1 MRVPYVPQ
9 SVRDG
14 IRDEVRQDVMA
25 QARSEGW
32 AAPNEVAEW
41 TKRIKVTGDMRVRSE
56 SRFFSERNSDI
67 VSNWSSINSG
77 NGFDTNTNTNL
88 QLPPLLNTRQDRRN
102 LWRIRARLGI
112 EATIGQHTTAGVR
125 LASGSSNGPVST
137 TEQLGGGLSKK
148 DVWLDQA
155 WLAYSPADWVTVRGG
170 RFGNPFWTS
179 DTLFSNDLNF
189 DGLAANLQYDVD
201 GGDLGLFGNL
211 AVVPLEYTSD
221 SSPSQ
226 SRVKTPNE
234 NKWLSGA
241 QVGVNWRFND
251 ENALRAALGYYDF
264 KNISGRLSSPCALY
278 AGAVGCDTDWSRPAF
293 MQKGNT
299 LMLIRDIARNPLDP
313 ANTPTPQYVG
323 LASAFRLA
331 TLNLRWDTAGP
342 GHRSP
347 PGGRLH
353 PQPGLRQ
360 AGHVQPRQQ
369 WHRQQLRCRRY
380 RQHRYLPQRRHG
392 MDGAGHLRCHRAEGE
407 GPVAGTAGL
416 QADRGRRAARCLQR
430 SELPPRWHQCARL
443 LRGGACAGRAQLDQ
457 RQVDGGQGGVRCPAV
472 DRRVPAGVQYRLL
485 SGGVMRFTWRVAGH
499 GDAPV
504 RERRPRVVQKEEWMS
519 RRKLF
524 ESPEPSS
531 QMLGA
536 GPAYVSVEG
545 LRQHLAEF
553 LLYAGRPVVIMR
565 GRSEVGY
572 FLPARCWRQRDD
584 DPLAAAAADQLLDAA
599 GFEAE
604 DIQQVEQEFN
614 AMRQRTVLHSRR

>member
-1 MRVPYVPQ
+1 MNDHDRARIDSRRPRPARRALLCCAVLLSLAAPTGAMAAETTMVKLIKGLIASGALKPEDGQALLVQAEAEAAAASRTATTAPSAASGGVALEAGDVRVPYVPQ

-25 QARSEGW
+25 QAKSEGW

-56 SRFFSERNSDI
+56 SRFYSERNSDI
-67 VSNWSSINSG
+67 VSNWASINSG

-189 DGLAANLQYDVD
+189 DGLAANLKYDFG
-201 GGDLGLFGNL
+201 GGDLDLFGNL

-226 SRVKTPNE
+226 SKVKTPNE

-251 ENALRAALGYYDF
+251 DNALRAALGYYDF
-264 KNISGRLSSPCALY
+264 KNISGRLSSTCSLY
-278 AGAVGCDTDWSRPAF
+278 SGAVGCDTDWSRPAF

-299 LMLIRDIARNPLDP
+299 LMLIRNIARNPEDP
-313 ANTPTPQYVG
+313 AGTPTPQYVG

-331 TLNLRWDTAGP
+331 TLNLRWDTQLAQGI
-342 GHRSP
+342 
-347 PGGRLH
+347 
-353 PQPGLRQ
+353 GLRLDGDYIRNLAYDKQ
-360 AGHVQPRQQ
+360 AMF
-369 WHRQQLRCRRY
+369 RRAQNGIVNNY
-380 RQHRYLPQRRHG
+380 
-392 MDGAGHLRCHRAEGE
+392 GAGDTVGIDTFRSGDTAWMVQATFGATDLKEKGQWQALLGYKHIEADALPDAYNDPNFHLG
-407 GPVAGTAGL
+407 GTNA
-416 QADRGRRAARCLQR
+416 RGYYV
-430 SELPPRWHQCARL
+430 
-443 LRGGACAGRAQLDQ
+443 GGA
-457 RQVDGGQGGVRCPAV
+457 
-472 DRRVPAGVQYRLL
+472 
-485 SGGVMRFTWRVAGH
+485 
-499 GDAPV
+499 
-504 RERRPRVVQKEEWMS
+504 
-519 RRKLF
+519 
-524 ESPEPSS
+524 
-531 QMLGA
+531 
-536 GPAYVSVEG
+536 
-545 LRQHLAEF
+545 
-553 LLYAGRPVVIMR
+553 YA
-565 GRSEVGY
+565 
-572 FLPARCWRQRDD
+572 
-584 DPLAAAAADQLLDAA
+584 LDARSWISGKWMA
-599 GFEAE
+599 AKEVSGAPLSIDVF
-604 DIQQVEQEFN
+604 QLEFN
-614 AMRQRTVLHSRR
+614 TGF